1 MPNKINRET
10 LKKIKS
16 ACYHL
21 LNTQS
26 FACVLDS
33 NELPLNS
40 IGKYEFMA
48 AFGNKSNY
56 TLLEALQNR
65 IDKKHSWLFGIIS
78 YSYRK
83 FIEPSTKAKH
93 ENPLNSPEFYF
104 FEPANLVV
112 IDRDLNIVIQYGDLW
127 DELEISFSNAFKTLI
142 NPDLKEPEKEKYL
155 NNVKRIKRLIYDGEV
170 YEMNFCI
177 PFKTQFKSINFS
189 ELHLENIKNNPV
201 PMSAWLRI
209 NEHFISCASMERFI
223 QKTSDNIISQPI
235 KGTSMRGK
243 SINEDHLIIQKLQ
256 NCEKERAEN
265 VMIVDLVRNDLSKVC
280 QMGTIKVDE
289 LFKIYTFPLVHQMI
303 STISGELEKE
313 RNFSQI
319 IHALFPMGSMTGAPK
334 IAAQNWINKLEDF
347 ERGWYSGTLGY
358 IEPNS
363 DFDFNVII
371 RSIVGNSDI
380 NELGFYGG
388 GAITIDSIAEN
399 EWREIETKVIGMK
412 KLITALSANK

>member
-40 IGKYEFMA
+40 HGKYEFMA
-48 AFGNKSNY
+48 AFGNKSSY
-56 TLLEALQNR
+56 TLLEALQNK
-65 IDKKHSWLFGIIS
+65 IDKKHSWLFGVIS

-83 FIEPSTKAKH
+83 FIEPSTKAKL
-93 ENPLNSPEFYF
+93 ENPLNSPDFYF

-112 IDRDLNIVIQYGDLW
+112 IDRNLNIVIQYGDLW
-127 DELEISFSNAFKTLI
+127 DKLDLSFSNSIKTVI
-142 NPDLKEPEKEKYL
+142 NPSIKEPEKDKYL
-155 NNVKRIKRLIYDGEV
+155 KNIKHIKRLIYDGEV

-177 PFKTQFKSINFS
+177 PYKTQFESINYS
-189 ELHLENIKNNPV
+189 ELHLENIQNNPV

-223 QKTSDNIISQPI
+223 QKIGNKIISQPI
-235 KGTSMRGK
+235 KGTSKRGK
-243 SINEDHLIIQKLQ
+243 STSEDHLIIQKLQ

-280 QMGTIKVDE
+280 QIGTIKVEE

-303 STISGELEKE
+303 STISGQLNDE

-319 IHALFPMGSMTGAPK
+319 IQALFPMGSMTGAPK
-334 IAAQNWINKLEDF
+334 IAVQNWINELEDF

-358 IEPNS
+358 IEPNTN
-363 DFDFNVII
+363 FDFNVII

-380 NELGFYGG
+380 HELDFYGG

-399 EWREIETKVIGMK
+399 EWKEIETKVIGMK
-412 KLITALSANK
+412 KLISKLSANE